1 MARASGGSASGDAG
15 LTPSDGAFLPRPPD
29 PRPWRAK
36 MPVVEGRVGAVV
48 LAAGAGTRFGGGKL
62 LAPFQ
67 GRPVLQ
73 HVLDRLAASPL
84 DPVVVVLGDDADR
97 VGQGIDWRSERRVR
111 NAEPGRGLA
120 SSVRLGIEAL
130 ADDVDAVLIALGDQP
145 LLASSVIDAIV
156 AAGVDRD
163 RPFAA
168 PRYAGDGARNP
179 VLLHR
184 SAFHLV
190 AELTGDR
197 GLGPVLGAHP
207 ELVRDV
213 PVADANPDI
222 DTRAD
227 LVRLLEEAWAARVR
241 ENREQVERHREVPDG
256 SDFYAPVT
264 SLFRA
269 DPARTDDAV
278 LNTLLGLVEPGETW
292 LDIGA
297 GAGRFALPLAR
308 RLADTGGSVVAVE
321 PSGGMR
327 GALLELAREHRI
339 SNVRMV
345 DGRWPD
351 AAAVVRPAD
360 VALIAHVGYDIERI
374 GPFVAAMESSV
385 SRLCVAVLM
394 ERQPSSVADPCWP
407 LVWGEPR
414 VALPALPAFLEFLE
428 ARGSEPAAERVE
440 GAPRGFDTPDELA
453 GFLRRQLWVAEGSS
467 ADARFRTA
475 LEDVI
480 VRREDGRYGVRDQH
494 PAVIGIVTWRA
505 RAA

>member
-1 MARASGGSASGDAG
+1 
-15 LTPSDGAFLPRPPD
+15 
-29 PRPWRAK
+29 
-36 MPVVEGRVGAVV
+36 
-48 LAAGAGTRFGGGKL
+48 
-62 LAPFQ
+62 
-67 GRPVLQ
+67 
-73 HVLDRLAASPL
+73 
-84 DPVVVVLGDDADR
+84 
-97 VGQGIDWRSERRVR
+97 
-111 NAEPGRGLA
+111 
-120 SSVRLGIEAL
+120 
-130 ADDVDAVLIALGDQP
+130 
-145 LLASSVIDAIV
+145 VIDSIL

-163 RPFAA
+163 RPIAA
-168 PRYAGDGARNP
+168 PRYAENGARNP

-190 AELTGDR
+190 MELTGDR

-213 PVADANPDI
+213 PVAGANPDI

-278 LNTLLGLVEPGETW
+278 LDALLRLVAPGETW

-297 GAGRFALPLAR
+297 GAGRFALPIAR
-308 RLADTGGSVVAVE
+308 RLAASGGSVVAVE

-327 GALLELAREHRI
+327 GALLELARDHGI
-339 SNVRMV
+339 SNVRVV

-351 AAAVVRPAD
+351 AAAMVPPAD

-407 LVWGEPR
+407 LVWGESR
-414 VALPALPAFLEFLE
+414 VALPALPAFLEFLK
-428 ARGSEPAAERVE
+428 ARGSAPATERVE
-440 GAPRGFDTPDELA
+440 GAPRGFDTRDELA
-453 GFLRRQLWVAEGSS
+453 GFLRRQLWVAEGSA
-467 ADARFRTA
+467 ADARFRAA
-475 LEDVI
+475 LEDLI
-480 VRREDGRYGVRDQH
+480 VRRDDGRYGVRDQH

-505 RAA
+505 GVA